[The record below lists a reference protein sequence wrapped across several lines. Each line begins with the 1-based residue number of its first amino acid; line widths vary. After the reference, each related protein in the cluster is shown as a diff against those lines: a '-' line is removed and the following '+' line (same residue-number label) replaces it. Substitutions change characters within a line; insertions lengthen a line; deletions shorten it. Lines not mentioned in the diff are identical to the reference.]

1 MKPRVG
7 SLKRSTNGQTF
18 SSNDK
23 EKKRLKLLKPGI
35 KEGDIPNDLK
45 K

>member
-1 MKPRVG
+1 MGKR
-7 SLKRSTNGQTF
+7 LARMTKKKKRS
-18 SSNDK
+18 
-23 EKKRLKLLKPGI
+23 KLLKPGI